1 MDPILKAKVIG
12 AYDFAT
18 ANRLIFTKKKLFEHF
33 GVSESTG
40 HHIIDLAFPR
50 PKGPPRPRKQRPLPG
65 PPSCRPPQ
73 EAPLQ
78 REQPGIPRRLP
89 PSQSKTRSRAPE
101 EAQRFPA
108 PGNCSQTPGP
118 QARQEARHLVLP
130 DLQPGAVVD
139 HEWMDWP
146 GKKRVSCKACSV
158 KGRKLIDGFVPPNLP
173 RSHTHRMTLYGC
185 KDCQTAL
192 CRSPDRDCWG
202 RWHGISR

>member
-18 ANRLIFTKKKLFEHF
+18 ANRLVFTKKKLFEHF

-40 HHIIDLAFPR
+40 HHIIDLSFPR

-65 PPSCRPPQ
+65 PPAADLPKKRRFS
-73 EAPLQ
+73 ESNLAS
-78 REQPGIPRRLP
+78 PGGSLP
-89 PSQSKTRSRAPE
+89 PSQRLAVEHPRKRSGSLPPE
-101 EAQRFPA
+101 TIPRPPA
-108 PGNCSQTPGP
+108 PKPVKKH
-118 QARQEARHLVLP
+118 AKIVLP
-130 DLQPGAVVD
+130 DLQPDDVLE

-173 RSHTHRMTLYGC
+173 KSHTHRMTLYGC
-185 KDCQTAL
+185 KNCQTAL